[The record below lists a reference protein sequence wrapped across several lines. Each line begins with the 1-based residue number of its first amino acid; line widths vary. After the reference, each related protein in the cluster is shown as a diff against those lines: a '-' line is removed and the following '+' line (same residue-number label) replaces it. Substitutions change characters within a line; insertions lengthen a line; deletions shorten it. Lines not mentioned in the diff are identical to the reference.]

1 MGNESTA
8 AGGMPA
14 RPLAEITASIRLR
27 VQRMAVDYLGLGRDL
42 AEAKAQVPA
51 GGWME
56 YVAQNTGF
64 RLRTAEN
71 LMRIAR
77 EITPDSPL
85 AQLPYTKT
93 LVLLNLP
100 AGEREQFAEE
110 HDAPNKSAA
119 ELKRLQQQLKEAKAE
134 AETWEAHTREMTR
147 QAEKWE
153 AEAERRQGMIDQLTE
168 NPRTVTV
175 HEVPDD
181 YQALKM
187 KVAHAEGVINE
198 TMEEL
203 ERAEKRAEEAES
215 ALRRSQM
222 TDQHRADPVREAEKA
237 ADEFLCVAQ
246 LLPYN
251 PALIACDAD
260 AQRLRLLAGRLAEW
274 AKAMT
279 QAVEGRAPV
288 ILAEEAVV

>member
-1 MGNESTA
+1 MGNDITA

-27 VQRMAVDYLGLGRDL
+27 VQRMAVDYIGLGRDL
-42 AEAKAQVPA
+42 AEAKAQVPT
-51 GGWME
+51 GGWIE

-64 RLRTAEN
+64 GLRTAEN

-77 EITPDSPL
+77 EISSDSPL

-100 AGEREQFAEE
+100 AGEREQFAEA

-119 ELKRLQQQLKEAKAE
+119 ELKRLQQQLQEARA
-134 AETWEAHTREMTR
+134 AADSWEAHTREMTR

-181 YQALKM
+181 YQQLKM

-215 ALRRSQM
+215 ALRRQEVLEPRR
-222 TDQHRADPVREAEKA
+222 TDPVREAEKA
-237 ADEFLCVAQ
+237 ADEFLCRAQ

-251 PALIACDAD
+251 PGMITSDQD
-260 AQRLRLLAGRLAEW
+260 AQRLRLLAGRLLEW
-274 AKAMT
+274 AQAMT
-279 QAVEGRAPV
+279 QAVDGRAPV